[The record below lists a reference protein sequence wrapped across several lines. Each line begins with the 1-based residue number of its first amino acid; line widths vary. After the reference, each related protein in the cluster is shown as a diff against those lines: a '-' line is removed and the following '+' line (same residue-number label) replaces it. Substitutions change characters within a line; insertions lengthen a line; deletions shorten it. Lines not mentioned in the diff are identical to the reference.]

1 MSLSPQQCRMA
12 RAALGIGV
20 RDLAARADV
29 SPNTIARLERGDK
42 LHPRTLCH
50 VQGAL
55 EANGVE
61 FLFPDPKR
69 PGDGYGVR
77 LGIGNKKSK
86 YGHLFSGL
94 YNLPNLRTEP
104 KGAYEALIYILAQ
117 WLDIIISEDRKLD
130 TWERVYLK
138 NTMDWLAV
146 DKIHFAFAH
155 IKNGITPPDN
165 QATDYPMS
173 PEEVS
178 SVSGLNLEYFQD
190 RLQVLQ
196 GREYQGP
203 TLLL

>member
-1 MSLSPQQCRMA
+1 MPLSPQQCRMA

-55 EANGVE
+55 EATGVE
-61 FLFPDPKR
+61 FLFPNPER

-77 LGIGNKKSK
+77 LATGNQKSR

-94 YNLPNLRTEP
+94 YDLPNLRTEP
-104 KGAYEALIYILAQ
+104 KGAYEALIFIIYQ
-117 WLDIIISEDRKLD
+117 WLGIIESEDRQPD
-130 TWERVYLK
+130 TWERLYLK
-138 NTMDWLAV
+138 DAMNYLDADRIHLAL
-146 DKIHFAFAH
+146 AH
-155 IKNGITPPDN
+155 IRNGITPPDN
-165 QATDYPMS
+165 QATDYPLS
-173 PEEVS
+173 RDEVS
-178 SVSGLNLEYFQD
+178 SVADLHIDYFQN
-190 RLQVLQ
+190 RLRALQ
-196 GREYQGP
+196 GRDYQGP